1 MDWIQTLTIIISLS
15 VIVIG
20 VNTITTRGINK
31 RIDDLRTEMSD
42 LRHELKSEMSNLRHE
57 LRSEISELRKAF
69 TDHLMYMH
77 GGSVK
82 SVNPNDDD

>member
-1 MDWIQTLTIIISLS
+1 MDWVQTLTIIISLS

-42 LRHELKSEMSNLRHE
+42 LRHELKSEMS
-57 LRSEISELRKAF
+57 ELRKAF